1 MRSVNTLSALSL
13 LGSLAVASPVAG
25 GLETRTCNFDE
36 VNPLLISE
44 DVTRIAKRQSSST
57 RPANLAAGL
66 DEVWKHT
73 QDTRPRDLSFKNY
86 LFDQILATKGKIN
99 YCVRWEST
107 KTSTETQRADTVTAV
122 RRSMN
127 KWIDSLAG
135 YDGWPYSD
143 VEVNVVGYAV
153 TNTNLLQGSTTGLD
167 IYTTKDSGGIPECDP
182 RCGRFFNQDNDYS
195 DCPGGAARHYDVS
208 LWLTDGMGGGAGGD
222 WGQRIGTDY
231 FLNAIKQD
239 NIHILLHEIGHGFGL
254 DDFYDWTPS
263 GTDGKFIMKAG
274 GSTTITEFDTWML
287 RDWWSKA
294 VKARYPDLPA
304 AGAAPSTTTSANF
317 STPAAPTSAPTA
329 VPTPEPTTAPEPEPT
344 PVPEPED
351 PTEPTDPELPPAGP
365 TAPAPTGALP
375 TRPVGPTGT
384 YPRPTGIQWPRP
396 GRGRGGRTRRPRPV
410 PTGRVESLAAF
421 GLAL

>member
-1 MRSVNTLSALSL
+1 MPSVNTLSALSL

-25 GLETRTCNFDE
+25 GLETRTCSFDE

-44 DVTRIAKRQSSST
+44 HVTRIAKRQSSST
-57 RPANLAAGL
+57 RPANLVAGL

-107 KTSTETQRADTVTAV
+107 KTSTEAQRADTVTAV

-127 KWIDSLAG
+127 KWVDSLAG

-153 TNTNLLQGSTTGLD
+153 NNKNLLQGSTTGLD

-182 RCGRFFNQDNDYS
+182 RCGRFFNQDNVYS

-222 WGQRIGTDY
+222 WGERIGTDY

-254 DDFYDWTPS
+254 DDFYDWTPV
-263 GTDGKFIMKAG
+263 GTGGKFIMKAG
-274 GSTTITEFDTWML
+274 GSTSITDFDTWML

-294 VKARYPDLPA
+294 VKARYPNLPA
-304 AGAAPSTTTSANF
+304 AGVAPVEEEAAPPTTTSAGF

-329 VPTPEPTTAPEPEPT
+329 VPEPEPT
-344 PVPEPED
+344 EPGQ
-351 PTEPTDPELPPAGP
+351 PELPPTGP
-365 TAPAPTGALP
+365 TAPLPTGGPAPTGALP
-375 TRPVGPTGT
+375 TRPGSPTGIF
-384 YPRPTGIQWPRP
+384 PRPTGIRWPRP
-396 GRGRGGRTRRPRPV
+396 GRGRGGRTRRPRPA

-421 GLAL
+421 GL